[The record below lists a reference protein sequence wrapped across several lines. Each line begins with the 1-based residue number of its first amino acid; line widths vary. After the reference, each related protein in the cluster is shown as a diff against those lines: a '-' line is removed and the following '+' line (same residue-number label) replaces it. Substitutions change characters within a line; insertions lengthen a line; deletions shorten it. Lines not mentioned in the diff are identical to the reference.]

1 MATTPEDYD
10 RKFAEMQKYIPFLEN
25 MIDRLKNVD
34 KPRAPQL
41 DKIQSL
47 YNIVTNSK
55 KKYVIFFF
63 LFLKTQFVYL
73 IMHFLFNRLKYE
85 TLIKCEEGLKKLYE
99 KVGKVLQTC
108 NVNI

>member
-63 LFLKTQFVYL
+63 SFSQNT
-73 IMHFLFNRLKYE
+73 ICLFNHAFSIQQ
-85 TLIKCEEGLKKLYE
+85 IK
-99 KVGKVLQTC
+99 
-108 NVNI
+108 I